1 MRLNRLDLTRYGKFT
16 DRVLDFGP
24 RKPGSPD
31 LHVVYGLNEAG
42 KSTAFSAYLDLLFGI
57 HNESPYGFLH
67 GYSTMQIGG
76 VLDLDGQEQ
85 EFTRV
90 KKRSSSLLDK
100 AGQPL
105 PEAILASALGGLTRE
120 AYRAMF
126 SLDDQSLR
134 MGGEAIVESKGELGE
149 LLFSASSG
157 LAELSRILSGVNE
170 EAQLFHKKRARSTQ
184 LAELKQRLAAIKTER
199 DQIDTYATAYAGLVA
214 GRDQAQQNYDDV
226 LSDLATTRTRHAE
239 LQAKLRA
246 FPILQ
251 DLSRLRQELSA
262 HVDLPRPPREWFNL
276 LPDMMRDETRLHTLK
291 ASTAATIERL
301 QAEISAINLDDS
313 LLQAA
318 SDIAGLTEEHGRYLG
333 FAEDLP
339 KRRLEL
345 KASETLLAQN
355 LKALGRADE
364 QDPQKLILPA
374 ALAAKLRDLIETRS
388 GISATLS
395 TARREMLRATETEA
409 LMRARLAAHDETPV
423 QPAKLR
429 QIQAAIEA
437 LDKGDLPAQLAFETR
452 ALNKA
457 RADAKL
463 TTENLLPWEGSIEE
477 LKALDLP
484 DPRQVDSWRFQAQ
497 EIERQRLR
505 LVETRN
511 ELRGLQA
518 SAEVKLKTVS
528 ADARDYDDE
537 AARDSRWKRSEAWE
551 AHLESLT
558 LESAR
563 AFEAAMREDDRLTQ
577 TRLARSGDLVEWRRL
592 TQENLALQAR
602 LEQTDLGVG
611 ELSSQS
617 ADLLAEIYEHLPFAS
632 ERKSDHYAALAQLER
647 FRTAR
652 DRHLDA
658 VAALQE
664 AKDRHNRL
672 AERLEAETAAF
683 EDLLGEIGM
692 EPRNDEALAE
702 KLALARNW
710 LEDVRRRMTEK
721 DHQAQRLED
730 LVRDMRERSHDLEA
744 AVSAE
749 EEWQRQWQATLAAS
763 WFATETEPSAVR
775 AILDTLAEL
784 PGLVA
789 QRDQLDHRVTLMERN
804 MAGFAQKVAALAQSL
819 GWSETD
825 IPVTT
830 LADRL
835 FKAQQAAL
843 KAEEERAIKEKELA
857 RAETEWSELELR
869 LASYDAQRREFA
881 SYFNVES
888 LSDVSAKLKQVEE
901 RDKLEQSIV
910 DYQNR
915 LLTELAAADLATAEQ
930 ALADFDAQAARL
942 ESAQLAESIENLS
955 ESSRK
960 RYAEL
965 TRAKERIDAVG
976 GDDAVVRLEAERS
989 TILVEVQ
996 ELALNY
1002 LKLRAGTMAAEN
1014 ALSIYRE
1021 QHRSSMMRRASA
1033 AFSQITRGEY
1043 SGLSTVPDR
1052 DREILIGVG
1061 KDGGSKESQIMSTGT
1076 RYQLY
1081 LALRLA
1087 GYEEFAAVRP
1097 SVPFIADDIMESFDE
1112 PRSEEVFRQ
1121 FGRMAELGQVI
1132 YLTHHRHLCDIAA
1145 KTVPGVQIHEL

>member
-16 DRVLDFGP
+16 DRVLDFGAQ
-24 RKPGSPD
+24 RPGSPD

-67 GYSTMQIGG
+67 PYSTMQIGG
-76 VLDLDGQEQ
+76 FLDIDGQPQ

-90 KKRSSSLLDK
+90 KKRTSSLLDK
-100 AGQPL
+100 SGQPL
-105 PEAILASALGGLTRE
+105 PEALLASALGGLTRE
-120 AYRAMF
+120 SYRAMF

-134 MGGEAIVESKGELGE
+134 DGGEAIVESKGDLGE

-157 LAELSRILSGVNE
+157 LAELSRVLSGVNE
-170 EAQLFHKKRARSTQ
+170 EAQQFHKKRARTTQ
-184 LAELKQRLAAIKTER
+184 LAELKQRLAAIKSER
-199 DQIDTYATAYAGLVA
+199 DEIDTYATAYASLVA
-214 GRDQAQQNYDDV
+214 SRDQAQQNYDDV
-226 LSDLATTRTRHAE
+226 LSEVGLTRTRHAE

-246 FPILQ
+246 YPILQ
-251 DLSRLRQELSA
+251 DITRLKQEVA
-262 HVDLPRPPREWFNL
+262 TFTDLPRPPREWFNL
-276 LPDMMRDETRLHTLK
+276 LPDMMRDETRLQTLK
-291 ASTAATIERL
+291 ASAAATIERL
-301 QAEISAINLDDS
+301 QSEISSVDLDEFV
-313 LLQAA
+313 LQAA
-318 SDIAGLTEEHGRYLG
+318 SNIAGLAEEHGRYLG

-355 LKALGRADE
+355 LKALGRPDE

-374 ALAAKLRDLIETRS
+374 AVSAKLRDLIETRS
-388 GISATLS
+388 GIAATLS
-395 TARREMLRATETEA
+395 TAKRELLRAAEAEAAMQERLEAHEEA
-409 LMRARLAAHDETPV
+409 LLL
-423 QPAKLR
+423 PAKLR
-429 QIQAAIEA
+429 QVQAAIDA
-437 LDKGDLPAQLAFETR
+437 LDKGDVQAQLAFELR

-457 RADAKL
+457 RAETRA
-463 TTENLLPWEGSIEE
+463 TAENLLPWEGSVEE
-477 LKALDLP
+477 LQALDLP
-484 DPRQVDSWRFQAQ
+484 DPKQVDNWRFQAQ

-505 LVETRN
+505 LLETRN

-518 SAEVKLKTVS
+518 SAEVKLNAVS
-528 ADARDYDDE
+528 TEARDYDDE
-537 AARDSRWKRSEAWE
+537 AARDSRWKRTEAWE
-551 AHLESLT
+551 AHLASLT
-558 LESAR
+558 IETAR
-563 AFEAAMREDDRLTQ
+563 AFETAMQEDDRLTQ

-592 TQENLALQAR
+592 TQENLALKAR
-602 LEQTDLGVG
+602 LEQVDLGLG

-617 ADLLAEIYEHLPFAS
+617 EDLLAEIYEHLPFAS
-632 ERKSDHYAALAQLER
+632 DRKSDQHAALAQLER

-652 DRHLDA
+652 DRHLDSI
-658 VAALQE
+658 AALQE
-664 AKDRHNRL
+664 AMQRHSQLTEKIEAEAAAFDELL
-672 AERLEAETAAF
+672 AEIGLETQPEGT
-683 EDLLGEIGM
+683 IT
-692 EPRNDEALAE
+692 E
-702 KLALARNW
+702 KLALARSW
-710 LEDVRRRMTEK
+710 LDDLRRRMTEK
-721 DHQAQRLED
+721 DHQEQRLED
-730 LVRDMRERSHDLEA
+730 LARDKRERSRDLETALA
-744 AVSAE
+744 ADQD
-749 EEWQRQWQATLAAS
+749 WQMQWQTGLAAT
-763 WFATETEPSAVR
+763 WFATETEPAAVR

-804 MAGFAQKVAALAQSL
+804 MAAFAEKVAQLAQGL

-835 FKAQQAAL
+835 FKARQTAL
-843 KAEEERAIKEKELA
+843 KAEEERAIKEKELS
-857 RAETEWSELELR
+857 RAEAEWADLELR
-869 LASYDAQRREFA
+869 LSSYDSQRREFA
-881 SYFNVES
+881 SFFNVES
-888 LSDVSAKLKQVEE
+888 LNDVSAKLKEVEE
-901 RDKLEQSIV
+901 REKLEQIIA
-910 DYQNR
+910 DYQRR
-915 LLTELAAADLATAEQ
+915 LFSELAVSDLTAAED
-930 ALADFDAQAARL
+930 ALADFDAPAARL
-942 ESAQLAESIENLS
+942 ECAQLAERIENLS
-955 ESSRK
+955 ERSRIL
-960 RYAEL
+960 YADL
-965 TRAKERIDAVG
+965 TRAQDRIDAVG
-976 GDDAVVRLEAERS
+976 GDDAVARLEAERS
-989 TILVEVQ
+989 TIVVEVQ
-996 ELALNY
+996 ELALHY
-1002 LKLRAGTMAAEN
+1002 LRLRAGTIAAES

-1052 DREILIGVG
+1052 DREILIGVS

-1132 YLTHHRHLCDIAA
+1132 YLTHHRHLCDIAE
-1145 KTVPGVQIHEL
+1145 KIVPGVQIHEL